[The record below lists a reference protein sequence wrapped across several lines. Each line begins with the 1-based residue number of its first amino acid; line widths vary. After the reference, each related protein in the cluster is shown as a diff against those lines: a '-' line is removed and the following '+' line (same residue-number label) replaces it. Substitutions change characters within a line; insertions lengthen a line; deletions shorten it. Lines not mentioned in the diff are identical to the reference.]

1 MKQLKPR
8 ARSARH
14 HQSDEEIQAAI
25 RDRRDAAER
34 TIRIAVETAAPELGP
49 VTVVARMPIGVTGQ
63 VAVLRHPHGR
73 RGVLASS
80 IVTCRRF
87 GFPGSDIADVPAP
100 CDLRLAGLVQ
110 YSAEWRARQ
119 AMEAL
124 YRAGD
129 APRAAAPWLTGAD
142 QVLTL
147 VSEALDQ
154 AVEMVEPE
162 DRFALA
168 EQVASRVLAL
178 LAGVAVSA

>member
-1 MKQLKPR
+1 MKQLKSR
-8 ARSARH
+8 ALRARH
-14 HQSDEEIQAAI
+14 HQTDKEIQAAI

-34 TIRIAVETAAPELGP
+34 AIRIAVETAAPELGP
-49 VTVVARMPIGVTGQ
+49 VTVVARMPIGTTGQ
-63 VAVLRHPHGR
+63 VAVLRHPEGR

-87 GFPGSDIADVPAP
+87 GFAGGDMADVPAP
-100 CDLRLAGLVQ
+100 CDLRIAMLVQ
-110 YSAEWRARQ
+110 YPAEWRARR

-124 YRAGD
+124 YRQGD
-129 APRAAAPWLTGAD
+129 APRSAAPWLVGAD

-147 VSEALDQ
+147 VSEALDSG
-154 AVEMVEPE
+154 AEMVEPE

-168 EQVASRVLAL
+168 EETAARVLAL